1 MDNFNTFN
9 DHTFLVPHTLSFA
22 TTIHW
27 ATDKPDRK
35 REARE
40 AFPALLPTLAERTSH
55 ATVGCKSAELPV
67 TWCIVMLTL
76 LESDELHPAEIRRTN
91 KETVT
96 VVEQRMRM
104 EINDPCSCYMV
115 FQISSVNGPSGKL

>member
-1 MDNFNTFN
+1 M
-9 DHTFLVPHTLSFA
+9 PHTLSFA

-40 AFPALLPTLAERTSH
+40 AFPTLLPTLAERTSH
-55 ATVGCKSAELPV
+55 ATLGCKSAELPV
-67 TWCIVMLTL
+67 TWRTVMLTL
-76 LESDELHPAEIRRTN
+76 VESDELHQAESRRTN

-96 VVEQRMRM
+96 VVEQRMHM
-104 EINDPCSCYMV
+104 EINDPRAATWFFRSLPSM
-115 FQISSVNGPSGKL
+115 FLSGKL